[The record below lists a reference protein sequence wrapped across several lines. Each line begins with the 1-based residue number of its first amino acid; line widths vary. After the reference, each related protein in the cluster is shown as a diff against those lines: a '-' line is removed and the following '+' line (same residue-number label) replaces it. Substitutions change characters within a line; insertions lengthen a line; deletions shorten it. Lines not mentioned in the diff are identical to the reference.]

1 MKKELLH
8 LFIFF
13 LTSQG
18 IFAQNFAPEGWVDS
32 SKLEVLDKKWMPKY
46 LNTTKFNDGTKL
58 RVIHSLNDS
67 ISSWN
72 TWSSNTEEPAVFI
85 DNETGLHLY
94 SLSAVNN
101 VNLCPTGYRVPQSR
115 DLTSFSRAISRKLI
129 TEYNSKEICYETDPD
144 KCASTAFFKLYSRQM
159 QVISLTNRIENR
171 SFDENDVGVFGTY
184 FQFDSNN
191 NNYIERP
198 TCNGLDKGAYTVLC
212 VENDSTRYN
221 LDREYSYVD
230 LLPGVTAKFIKSYID
245 NNYKSWFIFPG
256 ENELEISFD
265 KYGNNTGFYDSML
278 FPPHFNWNKY
288 IQAKSILSIEKN
300 ISNQLKQDASFENL
314 LYNYDDFD
322 IPVQLRN
329 FNIKYEISTLNSS
342 ILKNSEFGKIPWANT
357 EIKKVKITDINCKGP
372 SYALWSMLPWRSG
385 LTDVGPQ
392 TKNYYSHEKYKK
404 GYVIAKKVSFFV
416 FLPTVI
422 GAPLAYKF
430 LYTRDPYASNANLNY
445 SVANS
450 LNVAWQ
456 VSLSA
461 WVFSTG
467 LDMLHTY
474 LVGAKNKRN
483 LNKFKYQIENKE
495 FILENKLYINNL
507 PFTGDATFPG
517 GEKELQKFI
526 ADNLKFPEICMDMD
540 AQGLVIMKFEVESDG
555 SITNIKVKENRTG
568 CDEFVKEATRVLNKM
583 PKWIPETWEGEAIRI
598 TTTLPLNF
606 NLK

>member
-1 MKKELLH
+1 MKKELVQ
-8 LFIFF
+8 LFIIFVF
-13 LTSQG
+13 YQG
-18 IFAQNFAPEGWVDS
+18 IFAQNFAPEGWVNS
-32 SKLEVLDKKWMPKY
+32 SKLEVLDKKWMPHY
-46 LNTTKFNDGTKL
+46 LNTKVLNNGEKL
-58 RVIHSLNDS
+58 RVLYSLNDPVN
-67 ISSWN
+67 SWN

-85 DNETGLHLY
+85 DNQTGLHLY

-115 DLTSFSRAISRKLI
+115 DLTSFSTAISRKLI
-129 TEYNSKEICYETDPD
+129 TEYNSKVICYEIDPD

-159 QVISLTNRIENR
+159 EVISLTNRKINKN
-171 SFDENDVGVFGTY
+171 SDENDVGVYGTY
-184 FQFDSNN
+184 FGFDSNN

-245 NNYKSWFIFPG
+245 NNYKRWFKFPG
-256 ENELEISFD
+256 EHELEISFD
-265 KYGNNTGFYDSML
+265 KYGKNTGFLDSNL
-278 FPPHFNWNKY
+278 FPPHYDFNKY
-288 IQAKSILSIEKN
+288 IQAKSILSIGKN

-314 LYNYDDFD
+314 LYNYDNFN

-329 FNIKYEISTLNSS
+329 FNVKYEISTLNSS

-385 LTDVGPQ
+385 LTDVGLQ
-392 TKNYYSHEKYKK
+392 TKNYFSHEKYKK

-430 LYTRDPYASNANLNY
+430 LYSRDPYASNANLNY
-445 SVANS
+445 SLANS

-474 LVGAKNKRN
+474 LVGAKNK
-483 LNKFKYQIENKE
+483 
-495 FILENKLYINNL
+495 
-507 PFTGDATFPG
+507 
-517 GEKELQKFI
+517 
-526 ADNLKFPEICMDMD
+526 
-540 AQGLVIMKFEVESDG
+540 
-555 SITNIKVKENRTG
+555 
-568 CDEFVKEATRVLNKM
+568 
-583 PKWIPETWEGEAIRI
+583 
-598 TTTLPLNF
+598 
-606 NLK
+606 